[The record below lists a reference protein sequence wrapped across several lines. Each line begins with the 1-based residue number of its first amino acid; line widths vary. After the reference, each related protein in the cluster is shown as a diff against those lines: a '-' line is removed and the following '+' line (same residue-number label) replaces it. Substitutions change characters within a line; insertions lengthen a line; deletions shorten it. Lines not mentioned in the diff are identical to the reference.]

1 MLKSWSKYNNLQL
14 IYYQTKLYD
23 LSYFILFSNRVAAF
37 LLDHGQSADNKQYR
51 PHIVI
56 YLLFEQDR
64 TYEKCDVPKK

>member
-23 LSYFILFSNRVAAF
+23 LSYFILFSDRVVAF

-56 YLLFEQDR
+56 SIILAGSDL
-64 TYEKCDVPKK
+64 